1 MVHKKKLAVF
11 ISHIYGDYQTDVIHG
26 VIERAGEYGYRVDVY
41 TTFDGEQLGRF
52 LTGEITVLDIPSFDR
67 YAGIICA
74 SGTYLSSAMRDRI
87 LEKLRTLTGIPVV
100 EITDFDAGFPSVRM
114 ENNEMT
120 GALTEHLIQ
129 KHGCKK
135 LCYLGSSLSP
145 RYSSL
150 REKAFLSALLEA
162 GLTPAE
168 NAVLS
173 IDESR
178 QSFMQA
184 LAYFTKDMTDVP
196 DAVVCYND
204 LAAIRFWEAAEN
216 AGISIPEKMK
226 IVGCDDLD
234 EGKNLTPPLTTVT
247 FPCHEVGRAAVDLLM
262 SVRKSPEG
270 ASLPQT
276 VVRAEPVIRGSCGCS
291 CALPFHSLRYTRS
304 LHRRT
309 DDLEKAMLRSFHIS
323 SALSTARSLEEG
335 LDILEGFVSEI
346 EDCTGFFLCLNPDW
360 NQLTGKLLELAGD
373 PDASLI
379 QADER
384 LLKFA
389 WQDGQRLPEC
399 SFIANDLLPEH
410 IVIPPEE
417 AHFISPMFFED
428 RIFGYMILAFR
439 DIKKRY
445 PFHIML
451 WVMDIAQ
458 FLENQ
463 RERRSRHVLTDHL
476 EELYLKDSLTGLYNR
491 SGFDHFLPM
500 LLEKVPGNEKVS
512 LLFLDVEGLKEI
524 NDTYGY
530 SEGNFAISIA
540 GAAVR
545 TTGSEETVAARF
557 DSGEFFMILRGD
569 TSEADLA
576 LGRIMDYIDNYNAL
590 SSKPYKIK
598 INAGTATCRK
608 AVAQRQN
615 GLETLFSAALQQL
628 RENQHS

>member
-1 MVHKKKLAVF
+1 MYHKKKLAVF

-41 TTFDGEQLGRF
+41 TTFDGEKLGRF
-52 LTGEITVLDIPSFDR
+52 LTGEITVLDIPSYDR

-114 ENNEMT
+114 ENNET
-120 GALTEHLIQ
+120 TRTLTEHLIR
-129 KHGCKK
+129 KHGCRK
-135 LCYLGSSLSP
+135 LCYLGSSLSL
-145 RYSSL
+145 RHSSL
-150 REKAFLSALLEA
+150 REKAFLSALEDA
-162 GLTPAE
+162 GLNAAE
-168 NAVLS
+168 NMVLS

-178 QSFMQA
+178 ESFMQA
-184 LAYFTKDMTDVP
+184 LSYFTKEMTDVP

-204 LAAIRFWEAAEN
+204 LVAIRFWETAEK
-216 AGISIPEKMK
+216 AGIAIPEQMK

-234 EGKNLTPPLTTVT
+234 EGRNLTPPLTTVT

-262 SVRKSPEG
+262 SVRKAPDTG
-270 ASLPQT
+270 ALPQT
-276 VVRAEPVIRGSCGCS
+276 VVRAEPVYRGSCGCVCPS
-291 CALPFHSLRYTRS
+291 PVHSMRYTRD

-309 DDLEKAMLRSFHIS
+309 DDLEKAMLRSFHMS
-323 SALSTARSLEEG
+323 SELSTAKSLEEG
-335 LDILEGFVSEI
+335 LNILEGFVPEI

-360 NQLTGKLLELAGD
+360 NQLSGKLLELAGD

-389 WQDGQRLPEC
+389 WQEGQRLPEC

-410 IVIPPEE
+410 MAIPPEE
-417 AHFISPMFFED
+417 THFISPMFFED

-445 PFHIML
+445 PFQIML

-463 RERRSRHVLTDHL
+463 RERRSRHVLTEHL
-476 EELYLKDSLTGLYNR
+476 EELYLKDPLTGLYNR
-491 SGFDHFLPM
+491 SGFDHVLPM
-500 LLEKVPGNEKVS
+500 FLEKVPENEKVS
-512 LLFLDVEGLKEI
+512 LLFLDVEGLKNI

-545 TTGSEETVAARF
+545 TSASEDTVAARF
-557 DSGEFFMILRGD
+557 DSGEFYMIIRGD
-569 TSEADLA
+569 TGDADLA
-576 LGRIMDYIDNYNAL
+576 LKRIMDYIENYNAL
-590 SSKPYKIK
+590 SSKSYQIK
-598 INAGTATCRK
+598 INAGTATCKK
-608 AVAQRQN
+608 AVAGRRN
-615 GLETLFSAALQQL
+615 GLETLFSAARQQL
-628 RENQHS
+628 RTDLPL